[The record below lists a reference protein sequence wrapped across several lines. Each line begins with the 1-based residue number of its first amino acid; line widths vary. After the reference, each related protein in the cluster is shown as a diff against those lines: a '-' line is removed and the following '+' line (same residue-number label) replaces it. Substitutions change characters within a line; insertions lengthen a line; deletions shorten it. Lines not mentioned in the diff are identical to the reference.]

1 MTLKQNEIG
10 LFIMD
15 NGVLR
20 PIGLS
25 KENASMLQLVLAN
38 ISANEPLVKGKEEY
52 VLKGKAYKEMTD
64 EFKKEL
70 ICKAK

>member
-52 VLKGKAYKEMTD
+52 VLK
-64 EFKKEL
+64 EL
-70 ICKAK
+70 MK

>member
-1 MTLKQNEIG
+1 MFHTTLSIDMQLKQNEIG

-52 VLKGKAYKEMTD
+52 VLK
-64 EFKKEL
+64 EL
-70 ICKAK
+70 MK

>member
-15 NGVLR
+15 NGVLK

-25 KENASMLQLVLAN
+25 KEQSSILQLLIAN
-38 ISANEPLVKGKEEY
+38 MGEHEPLVKGKEEY
-52 VLKGKAYKEMTD
+52 VLKEETK
-64 EFKKEL
+64 
-70 ICKAK
+70 

>member
-15 NGVLR
+15 NGSLR

-52 VLKGKAYKEMTD
+52 VLKEETK
-64 EFKKEL
+64 
-70 ICKAK
+70 